1 MVGRAIQLLL
11 LIAVVILPVLNVQAA
26 VTASIDR
33 ADIEI
38 NESFMLKVT
47 VDTDI
52 DTEPDASVLEAD
64 FNVGQRSQL
73 SNTTI
78 INGQISR
85 SRTWTY
91 VLMPKRAGD
100 LVIPPIMAG
109 NEQSKPLHIV
119 VAPQSNAL
127 PGEADIFVSTEVDR
141 DTSYVQAQ
149 VLYTV
154 KVYRSVATRQPR
166 LSEPSLEGV
175 EVLIELA
182 GEERSYESILNGRH
196 YNVVERV
203 YAFFPQESG
212 ELSIAPARFEA
223 RVLRGGRI
231 TGRKVFESEPL
242 TVVVNPIPPPPP
254 EFPNAAWLPAK
265 SVELSEVWSREPD
278 RLPVGEPI
286 TRHVTVTALGQLS
299 TQIPVIDPAVSDS
312 VKIYPD
318 KPELR
323 VTAGVGGI
331 KATRKDQYA
340 MIGVRAGVVELPAL
354 QLPWWNIE
362 QGEWQVASLPSR
374 SLTILPSG
382 ETARPPVIEQAV
394 EAPLE
399 AETIKLES
407 GFWRRVSEGLIAL
420 WLLTVLAWW
429 WSRRPEK
436 KTQEREAPPIHKQQ
450 AKFLKAAR
458 RAALSGDAA
467 IVKSALLS
475 WGRLQWPNEWP
486 RSIGNFASRVSD
498 PLAGELEA
506 LCSASY
512 GPGGDGLGG
521 DSWNGENL
529 AKALRSFAV
538 KSDDTKDAGADELPP
553 LMPGSPA

>member
-166 LSEPSLEGV
+166 LSEPGFGGV

-182 GEERSYESILNGRH
+182 GEERSYESILNGKN

-203 YAFFPQESG
+203 YAIFPQESG
-212 ELSIAPARFEA
+212 ELTIAPARFEA

-242 TVVVNPIPPPPP
+242 TVVINPIPPPPP

-323 VTAGVGGI
+323 VTAGAGGI
-331 KATRKDQYA
+331 KAMRKDQYA

-382 ETARPPVIEQAV
+382 EAARPPLIEQAV
-394 EAPLE
+394 EATLE

-420 WLLTVLAWW
+420 WLLTMLAWW
-429 WSRRPEK
+429 SSRRPEK
-436 KTQEREAPPIHKQQ
+436 KKQEREAPPIHKQQ

-486 RSIGNFASRVSD
+486 RSIGDFASRVSD

-538 KSDDTKDAGADELPP
+538 ISDDTKDAGADDLPP